1 MLLPATLLLCA
12 FIGTRAQEFVVPE
25 ATVEVFRPKGLRVS
39 IPDVDG
45 IKLFA
50 FHAKINEPL
59 NGREGGTFSRDITR
73 ARDGR
78 WTFYDPQAK
87 LKVGDTIYY
96 WTYVDYFDGER
107 KLGYVNDDREFV
119 VQELIQL
126 TGNGQGHGQGHGQ
139 GNNKKTTET
148 PIIVP
153 TTDTP
158 PIRTDAPPVQ
168 CNAYSQTTV
177 KGKHVCKGQ
186 LIFEDNFLTLD
197 RKKWKTENKI
207 SGPDYQFVIYMDFP
221 DNVGVKNNNL
231 YLKPTLAT
239 DRFGENFIN
248 EQVNLGRNCTG
259 IPGTPDCDKKAESFQ
274 ILPPVISGRVKTKD
288 TFAFRYGRIDIRA
301 KLPKGNWIYPELFLQ
316 PVEFAYGLE
325 YDSGQMRV
333 AFSAGNTGLGNE
345 LQGGIILGT
354 SEEARRYGMRKSIN
368 DEGAWSDDFHVYS
381 LYWTPHVISLSV
393 DGVSYGTIEPPAGGF
408 ASKAMD
414 LKTSAGQRWATG
426 ENFAPFDKEFYLSLG
441 VGVGGHSFPNDIPG
455 KPWKN
460 RSPKNT
466 LQFWQDKNTW
476 RPTWSANSAMQV
488 DYVKIWA
495 L

>member
-12 FIGTRAQEFVVPE
+12 FIGSRAQDFEVPE
-25 ATVEVFRPKGLRVS
+25 ATVEVFKPKGLRVS

-50 FHAKINEPL
+50 FHAKINEPM

-73 ARDGR
+73 AKDGR

-96 WTYVDYFDGER
+96 WTYADYHDGER

-119 VQELIQL
+119 VTELIQL
-126 TGNGQGHGQGHGQ
+126 NGKGPG
-139 GNNKKTTET
+139 KKTT
-148 PIIVP
+148 P
-153 TTDTP
+153 TP
-158 PIRTDAPPVQ
+158 PIYVTNTPSVVTTVTPPIQ
-168 CNAYSQTTV
+168 CSVFSQTTV
-177 KGKHVCKGQ
+177 NGNYACKGQ
-186 LIFEDNFLTLD
+186 LIFEDNFQTLNQ
-197 RKKWKTENKI
+197 KKWKTENKI
-207 SGPDYQFVIYMDFP
+207 SGPDYQFVIYMNFP
-221 DNVGVKNNNL
+221 ENVGVRNNLL
-231 YLKPTLAT
+231 YLKPTLST

-259 IPGTPDCDKKAESFQ
+259 IPGTPDCDKKAETYQ
-274 ILPPVISGRVKTKD
+274 ILPPIISGRVKTKD
-288 TFAFRYGRIDIRA
+288 TFAFRYGKVDIRA

-316 PVEFAYGLE
+316 PAEFAYGLQ

-333 AFSAGNTGLGNE
+333 AFSAGNAGLGNE
-345 LQGGIILGT
+345 LQGGVILGT
-354 SEEARRYGMRKSIN
+354 TEEARRYGMRKSVN
-368 DEGAWSDDFHVYS
+368 DEGEWSDNFHVYS
-381 LYWTPHVISLSV
+381 LHWTPHMISLSV
-393 DGVSYGTIEPPAGGF
+393 DGTSYGTIEPPKDGF
-408 ASKAMD
+408 ASQAMD
-414 LKTSAGQRWATG
+414 LKTSAGQRWVSG
-426 ENFAPFDKEFYLSLG
+426 DHIAPFDKEFYLSLG

-460 RSPKNT
+460 DSPKNT
-466 LQFWQDKNTW
+466 LKFWQNKNTW

-488 DYVKIWA
+488 DYVKVWA